1 MKNSIIIIAILL
13 IIGTNITF
21 AGDLDTNE
29 NNTIIT
35 DELILQQLENIDTTA
50 LNEVIKKINME
61 TDGFVPKLDIKNTIF
76 SLLKGDETF
85 TVKDTINGMFKYIFR
100 EVIANSSLLAKL
112 VILSILCAFLSNLSS
127 AFESDAV
134 GKLAYMVCYLVI
146 IAIAVQSFSLATSI
160 GITAINDMVTFMQ
173 ALLPIL
179 LTFLMAMGGITST
192 AMFHP
197 VILGSVGIISTL
209 VKDIIVPIIFF
220 AAILSIIN
228 YLSEKIQVSK
238 LASLLKQ
245 LCIVLMGFTLTIFT
259 GIITIQGVAASTTDG
274 VAIRTAKFAVDK
286 FIPIVGGFI
295 SDSVDTIMGCSLLLK
310 NGIGA
315 LGLIALA
322 IIVAMP
328 LLKILSLIL
337 VYKVASAVIE
347 PITDGQLSSCLNDM
361 SKSMVMLFAAVLTVA
376 IMFFI
381 AITIIVGAG
390 NMTLMM
396 R

>member
-1 MKNSIIIIAILL
+1 MKRSIVFIIILLAIC
-13 IIGTNITF
+13 TNF
-21 AGDLDTNE
+21 SVASAEVNDTE
-29 NNTIIT
+29 QQIT
-35 DELILQQLENIDTTA
+35 DELILKQLENIDTSA
-50 LNEVIKKINME
+50 LTEIIKEINME
-61 TDGFVPKLDIKNTIF
+61 TENFLPKLDVKSMIL
-76 SLLKGDETF
+76 SLLRGEETF
-85 TVKDTINGMFKYIFR
+85 TIKDTLNGLFKYMFK

-112 VILSILCAFLSNLSS
+112 VILSVLCAFLNNLSN

-134 GKLAYMVCYLVI
+134 GRLAYIVCYLVI
-146 IAIAVQSFSLATSI
+146 IAIAVQSFAVATSI
-160 GITAINDMVTFMQ
+160 GLNAINDMVTFMQ

-179 LTFLMAMGGITST
+179 LTFLLAMGGVTTT
-192 AMFHP
+192 AMFQP
-197 VILGSVGIISTL
+197 IILGSVGIISTL
-209 VKDIIVPIIFF
+209 MKDIIVPIIFF

-228 YLSEKIQVSK
+228 HLSEKIQVSK

-245 LCIVLMGFTLTIFT
+245 VCIVLMGFTLTIFT

-295 SDSVDTIMGCSLLLK
+295 SEAVDTIMGCSLLLK

-315 LGLIALA
+315 LGLISLA
-322 IIVAMP
+322 FIVTMP
-328 LLKILSLIL
+328 LLKILSLIFI
-337 VYKVASAVIE
+337 YKVASAIIE

-376 IMFFI
+376 IMFFM
-381 AITIIVGAG
+381 AVTIIVGAG